1 MSAHLVAAIIGTMVG
16 LFATL
21 IVCEIHK
28 ANAESRDIRKQVEG
42 FYNKSEC
49 FNNACSKLA
58 EASNSCSCSI
68 QEFCEVISKALGGRG
83 NEELYEIYDDVMQA
97 TPINAEAHLV
107 DKSGLAVDWS
117 FANQPL
123 TTIEMHEPSCK
134 CAYCGCT
141 NDHICGTCD
150 YCGAPLEG

>member
-1 MSAHLVAAIIGTMVG
+1 MSAHLVAAIIGTVVS

-21 IVCEIHK
+21 LVREIHK
-28 ANAESRDIRKQVEG
+28 ANAEARDIRKQVED
-42 FYNKSEC
+42 FYNERVN

-58 EASNSCSCSI
+58 SST
-68 QEFCEVISKALGGRG
+68 QEFCEAISKALGGNG
-83 NEELYEIYDDVMQA
+83 EVDEIYDDVMRA
-97 TPINAEAHLV
+97 TRINAEEHLV
-107 DKSGLAVDWS
+107 DKSGFSVDWE

-141 NDHICGTCD
+141 NDHIYGTCD

>member
-1 MSAHLVAAIIGTMVG
+1 MIAHLVAAIIGTVVG

-21 IVCEIHK
+21 LVREIHK
-28 ANAESRDIRKQVEG
+28 ANAEARDIRKQVED

-49 FNNACSKLA
+49 FDNACSKIA
-58 EASNSCSCSI
+58 EVSNSCSCSI
-68 QEFCEVISKALGGRG
+68 QEFCEAISKELGGNG
-83 NEELYEIYDDVMQA
+83 ELYEIYDDVMRA
-97 TPINAEAHLV
+97 TRINAEEHLV
-107 DKSGLAVDWS
+107 DKSGFSVDWE

-141 NDHICGTCD
+141 NDHIYGTCD

>member
-1 MSAHLVAAIIGTMVG
+1 MSAHLVAAIIGTVVG

-21 IVCEIHK
+21 LVREIHK
-28 ANAESRDIRKQVEG
+28 ANAESRDIRKQVED
-42 FYNKSEC
+42 FYNESEY

-58 EASNSCSCSI
+58 DASNSCSYSTR
-68 QEFCEVISKALGGRG
+68 EFREAISKALGGNG
-83 NEELYEIYDDVMQA
+83 ELYEIYDDVMRA

-107 DKSGLAVDWS
+107 DKSGFSVDWE
-117 FANQPL
+117 FVNRPL
-123 TTIEMHEPSCK
+123 TSIEMHEPSCK

-141 NDHICGTCD
+141 NDHIYGTCD